1 MNIDELPT
9 PALLLDLDILE
20 ANLSRMQNRAQQFQ
34 VALRPHIK
42 THKCIE
48 LARRQQA
55 LGAKGITVSTFYEA
69 EQFAAAGFTDITW
82 AFPLPLVYT
91 TRAVELANKITFRLV
106 IDNFDSF
113 NVLTKI
119 AAHASRPVH
128 VWLKVDCGYHRAGI
142 DPASTL
148 AEDISRALANSKA
161 LFFDGILTH
170 AGHSY
175 SAKSKEEIVRIA
187 EQERSIV
194 VDFAQWLRGNGIT
207 VPAISIGST
216 PTMTL
221 TENLNGITEIR
232 PGNYVFYDYTQ
243 VQLGVCSVSNCAL
256 TVLASIVS
264 HQPGA
269 LHFITDA
276 GSLAL
281 SKDPGPTHL
290 HNDMGMGTLYEDYER
305 RRLFAHLDVQIQSLS
320 QEHGKIV
327 VDKDFDI
334 EGQFKIGERVRILE
348 HHACLTAANFDR
360 YYVVRGNEI
369 IDRWQ
374 ILRGRT

>member
-281 SKDPGPTHL
+281 SKDPDRHIYTTIWEWALSMKITKGDVCLLISMYKSNRFLKNTEKL
-290 HNDMGMGTLYEDYER
+290 SSIKISILKDNLKSESVYEFSNIMLVS
-305 RRLFAHLDVQIQSLS
+305 RLLT
-320 QEHGKIV
+320 
-327 VDKDFDI
+327 
-334 EGQFKIGERVRILE
+334 
-348 HHACLTAANFDR
+348 LTATMSYEATKS
-360 YYVVRGNEI
+360 
-369 IDRWQ
+369 
-374 ILRGRT
+374 LTAGRF

>member
-34 VALRPHIK
+34 VMLRPHVK

-48 LARRQQA
+48 LAKRQQA
-55 LGAKGITVSTFYEA
+55 LGAKGVTVSTFYEA
-69 EQFAAAGFTDITW
+69 EQFAAAGFNDITW
-82 AFPLPLVYT
+82 AFPLPPVYA
-91 TRAVELANKITFRLV
+91 TRAVELANKITLRLV
-106 IDNFDSF
+106 IDNFDAF
-113 NVLTKI
+113 NVLTQV
-119 AAHASRPVH
+119 AAHASHPVH

-148 AEDISRALANSKA
+148 AEDISRSLANSKA

-187 EQERSIV
+187 EQERSIP

-276 GSLAL
+276 GALAL

-348 HHACLTAANFDR
+348 HHSCLTAANFDR
-360 YYVVRGNEI
+360 YYVVRGNEVV
-369 IDRWQ
+369 DRWE